1 MYDKILSTVTGILKQ
16 IKPDGT
22 IYLDSVMQSN
32 QPLYFVL
39 SIEEGGTENVGITIQ
54 NASFL
59 VDIAIV
65 DNKENKKLV
74 RDLTA
79 QCGSFFNVLEIDG
92 NQLFPENYLPYKSD
106 GVQHVSFSVA
116 FPQQIEWS
124 EL

>member
-1 MYDKILSTVTGILKQ
+1 MYNEVLSAVTGILKQ
-16 IKPDGT
+16 IKPDAT
-22 IYLDSVMQSN
+22 VYLDSVMQSDK
-32 QPLYFVL
+32 PLYFIV

-74 RDLTA
+74 KDLTA
-79 QCGSFFNVLEIDG
+79 QCGSFFNVIEIDG

-106 GVQHVSFSVA
+106 GVQHVSFAVA

-124 EL
+124 ES